1 MKRQLEEALSKAKAI
16 VGVERVV
23 QAREQGYQQGRV
35 DTLEY
40 LRKVLVTL
48 AQEFQEDSYFE
59 AYLHYVD
66 ERQQAEAEGQNPEEV
81 EIVPPSSEG
90 DGPGDEATNPLD
102 ADAETPEDEVTRT
115 LESPICKAPVFLCS
129 SFFFGNA
136 VFVLHQ

>member
-90 DGPGDEATNPLD
+90 DGPGDEATKPSD
-102 ADAETPEDEVTRT
+102 ADAETPEDEG
-115 LESPICKAPVFLCS
+115 L
-129 SFFFGNA
+129 
-136 VFVLHQ
+136 